1 MDQRANLIWTFLII
15 VAVALVGWEVYHTY
29 TISRRVGSYRQ
40 QSARTILGSDEQ
52 LSQTVNQLE
61 TTLAERQAYQV
72 QLTSDPLNLAEVIRS
87 QKLLNRLGFQEM
99 EEEDEVRLSCT
110 VIGETNSAI
119 VKYGGRSHVIEVGD
133 VVKGYRVAEIT
144 NKEVILKRGGDVL
157 VLRTQKAAVPWETE
171 SSDSSTVDFSPSTS
185 GGATDNF

>member
-15 VAVALVGWEVYHTY
+15 VAVALVGWEVYNTY
-29 TISRRVGSYRQ
+29 MISRRVGSYRQ
-40 QSARTILGSDEQ
+40 QSARTILGTDEQ

-72 QLTSDPLNLAEVIRS
+72 QLTNDPLNLAEVIHS

-110 VIGETNSAI
+110 VIGETNSAV
-119 VKYGGRSHVIEVGD
+119 VKYGGRSHVVEIGD
-133 VVKGYRVAEIT
+133 VVKGYRVAEISP
-144 NKEVILKRGGDVL
+144 KELVLRRGGDVL
-157 VLRTQKAAVPWETE
+157 VLKTQKAAVPWETVP
-171 SSDSSTVDFSPSTS
+171 SDS
-185 GGATDNF
+185 TDYGSNPGETNNF